1 MHTDTER
8 CLRAVRSKDARF
20 DGVFFTAVRT
30 TRIYCRPSCPVV
42 PPKPENMEFHPT
54 AASCQRAG
62 FRACKRCRPDTSPGS
77 SQWNARADA
86 VARAVRLIQDGVVD
100 REGVPGLAA
109 RLGYSSR
116 QIERQLLAELGA
128 GPLALARAQRAQ
140 TARVLIETTGMP
152 MAEIAFAAGFA
163 SIRTFNDTVR
173 EVFALT
179 PGELRDRADRA
190 GRRDRTGRAPGTP
203 APTSTPPSGSASP
216 SAAPSAPGVITLR
229 LPFRTPLNPSNL
241 FGHLAAT
248 AVPGVEEWRDGA
260 YRRTLALPY
269 GHGIVALSPRPDHIH
284 CRLALTDPRDLTHA
298 ISRCRRLLDLDAD
311 PVAVDEQLRADPLFA
326 PLIDAGPGRRVP
338 RTVDAAEF
346 AVRAVLG
353 QQVSTA
359 AARTHAA
366 RLVTAYGQPVDDP
379 EGGLT
384 HLFPGPEALSG
395 LDPETLAMP
404 RSRRTTLLSLVT
416 ALADGTL
423 ALGPESD
430 WDEARAR
437 LLALPGFGPWTTEII
452 AMRAL
457 GDPDAFLPGDLG
469 VRRAAEQLGLPAT
482 PAALTARAAAWRPWR
497 AYAVQYL
504 WATDAHPINHLPA

>member
-8 CLRAVRSKDARF
+8 CVRAVQSKDARF
-20 DGVFFTAVRT
+20 DGWFFTAVLT

-42 PPKPENMEFHPT
+42 PPKPQNMTFYPS
-54 AASCQRAG
+54 AAACQQAG

-77 SQWNARADA
+77 PEWNARADT
-86 VARAVRLIQDGVVD
+86 VARAMRLIRDGVVD

-109 RLGYSSR
+109 RLGYSTR

-140 TARVLIETTGMP
+140 TARVLIETTGLP
-152 MAEIAFAAGFA
+152 MAEVAFAAGFA

-173 EVFALT
+173 EVFALA
-179 PGELRDRADRA
+179 PVELRARAA
-190 GRRDRTGRAPGTP
+190 RRGG
-203 APTSTPPSGSASP
+203 GSAP
-216 SAAPSAPGVITLR
+216 VLTPGVISLR
-229 LPFRTPLNPSNL
+229 LPYREPLNPDNL

-260 YRRTLALPY
+260 YRRTMALPY
-269 GHGIVALSPRPDHIH
+269 GHGIVALAPRPGHVA
-284 CRLALTDPRDLTHA
+284 CRLSLTDPRDLTIA
-298 ISRCRRLLDLDAD
+298 ISRCRWLLDLDAD
-311 PVAVDEQLRADPLFA
+311 PVAVDDQLRTDPLLR
-326 PLIDAGPGRRVP
+326 PLVDKAPGRRVP

-366 RLVTAYGQPVDDP
+366 RLVTAHGEPVEDP

-384 HLFPGPEALSG
+384 HLFPPPEALAA
-395 LDPETLAMP
+395 LDPEALALP
-404 RSRRTTLLSLVT
+404 RSRRTTLTTLVT
-416 ALADGTL
+416 ALAGDAFRPPGHGGGELTL
-423 ALGPESD
+423 GVDSD

-437 LLALPGFGPWTTEII
+437 LAELPGFGPWTVEVI

-457 GDPDAFLPGDLG
+457 GDPDAFLPTDLG
-469 VRRAAEQLGLPAT
+469 MRRAAAGLGLPAT
-482 PAALTARAAAWRPWR
+482 PAALTAHAAAWRPWR

-504 WATDAHPINHLPA
+504 WATDDHPINHLPS